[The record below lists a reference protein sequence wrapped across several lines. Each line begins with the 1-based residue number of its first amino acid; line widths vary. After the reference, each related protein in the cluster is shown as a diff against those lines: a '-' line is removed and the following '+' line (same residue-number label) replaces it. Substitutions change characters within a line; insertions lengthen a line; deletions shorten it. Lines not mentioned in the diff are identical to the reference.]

1 MAKLTTFNIIDYTK
15 YIFSMHTIVRR
26 ILQRLRVWRPLNIY
40 IISIGTRV
48 CVYLC
53 NIIYDIRHLA
63 YISDTVRLKQAHS
76 YVTHIAAYNCND
88 P

>member
-1 MAKLTTFNIIDYTK
+1 MAKLTTFNIVSYTK
-15 YIFSMHTIVRR
+15 YIFSMRTIVRR
-26 ILQRLRVWRPLNIY
+26 SLQHLRVWRTLNIY
-40 IISIGTRV
+40 NIYIDTRV

-63 YISDTVRLKQAHS
+63 YISDTVRLKHAHS
-76 YVTHIAAYNCND
+76 YVTHIAAYNCNE